1 VVLPGLGFPAGLRA
15 PVSRTRPL
23 ITGICVGSLLL
34 LATPTEVG
42 AQYTLEISN
51 VYASIERVVPH
62 TTLRPGETFVLPQNS
77 VLKRTDLA
85 YWLDVKVDKGAALRL
100 RVFSAETLDH
110 RPWLLEREFTEST
123 VTIFPRS
130 SVDLSFALINNSSHT
145 TEVSATV
152 TMVGGYE
159 AETVA
164 RYRQL
169 LDVPLK
175 ALDVDYVLPEINV
188 SVKPCGASNASS
200 TRTVVVICSELLAE
214 LRSRHQE
221 EALPSIV
228 LHEVAHTLLNVWG
241 LPGYEN
247 EELAD
252 EFAALRQRRDPNGL
266 AAFVQWLGE
275 QDSTSEALEQLING
289 DRHPISI
296 QRTRNI
302 KAASENPQLLERWER
317 LLSSHA
323 RLASTASAPAG
334 VPASAK
340 ARPSRPPIR

>member
-1 VVLPGLGFPAGLRA
+1 VVLP
-15 PVSRTRPL
+15 RTLMTR
-23 ITGICVGSLLL
+23 ICFASLLL
-34 LATPTEVG
+34 LVTPAG
-42 AQYTLEISN
+42 AAAQYTLEISN
-51 VYASIERVVPH
+51 VYASIERVVPI
-62 TTLRPGETFVLPQNS
+62 TTLRPGETFVLPRSS

-110 RPWLLEREFTEST
+110 RPSILEREFTEST

-130 SVDLSFALINNSSHT
+130 SVDLSFALINKSAYAT
-145 TEVSATV
+145 DVSATV

-159 AETVA
+159 AATLAE
-164 RYRQL
+164 YRQL
-169 LDVPLK
+169 LDLPLK

-188 SVKPCGASNASS
+188 SVKPCGSSNASS
-200 TRTVVVICSELLAE
+200 ARTVVVICSELLAE
-214 LRSRHQE
+214 LRSRHLVG
-221 EALPSIV
+221 ALRSIV
-228 LHEVAHTLLNVWG
+228 LHEVAHTLLNIWG

-252 EFAALRQRRDPNGL
+252 EFAAVRQRRDPNGL
-266 AAFVQWLGE
+266 ADFVQWLGQ

-317 LLSSHA
+317 LLSAHA
-323 RLASTASAPAG
+323 KP
-334 VPASAK
+334 
-340 ARPSRPPIR
+340 PSELRIKN